1 MPNHL
6 SRKVVL
12 MALNY
17 HLLIYLISFDQI
29 VILKQKQD
37 KPKQLFFTMRRKWAE
52 WAHTHTHKHTET
64 KGLLWQK
71 GCIDSLEG
79 QS

>member
-1 MPNHL
+1 M

-12 MALNY
+12 MALYY
-17 HLLIYLISFDQI
+17 HLLIYLISFDEI
-29 VILKQKQD
+29 VILKQNQENL
-37 KPKQLFFTMRRKWAE
+37 KQLFFNIRRKWAE
-52 WAHTHTHKHTET
+52 WTHTHKHTET

-71 GCIDSLEG
+71 RCIDSLEG